1 MREGRR
7 MDVQGWNV
15 IECQSNFSRPSID
28 AVRLESM
35 LWGEAFLVFVS
46 MGPSRISPTSTSF
59 VSNQLCNRHFAF
71 VQRFEYLVRITH
83 IATLATAFAS
93 SVGRRL

>member
-7 MDVQGWNV
+7 MNVEVCNV

-35 LWGEAFLVFVS
+35 LWGEGFLVFD
-46 MGPSRISPTSTSF
+46 
-59 VSNQLCNRHFAF
+59 Q
-71 VQRFEYLVRITH
+71 
-83 IATLATAFAS
+83 
-93 SVGRRL
+93 